1 MKAARGI
8 TLGAACAVL
17 FAGGA
22 VALTPPPPCD
32 REENGMMTHDVEY
45 LGDETSGQT
54 IETYL
59 NKTTADGIVAGAPGP
74 IPQLDNFNGVRVT
87 DCRSGHFVA
96 IHGVGQREAYAA
108 LTATEFLRPRLKAG
122 KAVRVQDVRRAA
134 DALYG
139 GEHYL
144 RVLTLRETEETCG
157 CNALY
162 PGLWQD

>member
-1 MKAARGI
+1 MSAPVGI
-8 TLGAACAVL
+8 SLGAVCAL
-17 FAGGA
+17 WAGA
-22 VALTPPPPCD
+22 ALALTPMPPCD
-32 REENGMMTHDVEY
+32 GEENGMMTHDVEY
-45 LGDETSGQT
+45 LGDETSGFT

-59 NKTTADGIVAGAPGP
+59 NKTSADGIVAGAPGP

-122 KAVRVQDVRRAA
+122 QAVRTQDVRRAA

-139 GEHYL
+139 GESYV
-144 RVLTLRETEETCG
+144 RVLTLRETEETCA
-157 CNALY
+157 CREFY
-162 PGLWQD
+162 PGHWQQ